1 MFSRDCEND
10 VWSAPSPAAL
20 EGKSPQTIER
30 DRRLYVFAANMSGK
44 GARGPLARTAVERI
58 LTERGLL

>member
-30 DRRLYVFAANMSGK
+30 DRRLCLTVRAACVRESVMFL
-44 GARGPLARTAVERI
+44 R
-58 LTERGLL
+58 